1 MSTTLVET
9 AAGLA
14 PEQRDAIRDVI
25 LVLADSKRLLGFR
38 YASWILGAPELE
50 AGIAFASMA
59 QDEWGH
65 ARLLYAL
72 LKDFDE
78 DVEHLEHGREPGEYR
93 NLEVLDREPESWP
106 AVVVLN
112 ALADPALSVQLEAF
126 RGSAYLPVRQ
136 RVEKLLAE
144 EQFHVAHGAAWLRRL
159 ARGAPA
165 AREETAAAVRDAL
178 PTLLRWFG
186 PEDGRARALV
196 QAGIADA
203 AGDELRA
210 RYLAAVGPLLEEVGL
225 AAAGAPYPVVL
236 DFGGFDEASRRV
248 SATGPDPETV
258 ARIRGDKNRPF
269 LMD

>member
-9 AAGLA
+9 PADLT
-14 PEQRDAIRDVI
+14 PEQRAAVHDLI

-72 LKDFDE
+72 LKDFDD
-78 DVEHLEHGREPGEYR
+78 DVRHLEHGREPGEYR
-93 NLEVLDREPESWP
+93 NLEVLDHEPDGWP
-106 AVVVLN
+106 GIIALN
-112 ALADPALSVQLEAF
+112 ALADQALSAQLEAF
-126 RGSAYLPVRQ
+126 RGSAYLPLRQ

-144 EQFHVAHGAAWLRRL
+144 ERFHIAHGTAWFRRL
-159 ARGAPA
+159 ARATPA
-165 AREETAAAVRDAL
+165 ARAEIAAAARAVL

-186 PEDGRARALV
+186 PQGGRDQALV

-203 AGDELRA
+203 AGDELRG
-210 RYLAAVGPLLEEVGL
+210 RYLAAIAPLLQELGL
-225 AAAGAPYPVVL
+225 AAADAPYPVVL
-236 DFGGFDEASRRV
+236 DFDGFDEASRRV
-248 SATGPDPETV
+248 STTGPDPETV

-269 LMD
+269 LVD